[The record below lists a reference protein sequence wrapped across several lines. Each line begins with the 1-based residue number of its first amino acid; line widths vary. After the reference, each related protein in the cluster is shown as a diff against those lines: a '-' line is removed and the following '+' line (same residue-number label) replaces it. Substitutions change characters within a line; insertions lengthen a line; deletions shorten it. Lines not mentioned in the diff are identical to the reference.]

1 MSLTL
6 PNPEASLAGLVQIR
20 DAAQQRAFISNALTP
35 PNQALIESISTK
47 IRELLPRDPDL
58 AQTLAETNLYIA
70 SLLDTPLA
78 WAYANRS
85 RAQVLYTMRQSAEA
99 DLYFEKAAALFGK
112 VGLSGELGRTLV
124 GQMDNLMYLSR
135 YTEALN
141 LAERARAA
149 LEKAQDAQYL
159 STLEIALGNVHYRL
173 NRYSESLNHYDRAQG
188 LLEKAD
194 TTLAHVSLASI
205 GLNRA
210 YVLTEMNRFDEAIQS
225 FEITKEH
232 CERHGMT
239 LWAAI
244 ADRGVSQMHFRRG
257 NYSTAL
263 RILEQVRRRHEEL
276 GDARRV
282 GLCDMDRAEIYLEL
296 NLFDDA
302 ETMAARA
309 YETFHRLGNRY
320 EEAKCLTH
328 QGIALF
334 KTLQD
339 KDAEKA
345 LVAAREIFVAEG
357 NDVWVGVV
365 DLWRAQL
372 LTRQQQFSEAQELAQ
387 HAAEVFEKQQAPAR
401 AANARV
407 LSAQSWL
414 ELAEP
419 ASALREAQKA
429 LDEIEGFHAPWIT
442 YQCYNTLGRLKE
454 LNGGI
459 DEAEQ
464 LYLKA
469 IDQMESLRGNI
480 RLDEMRMSF
489 GRDKYQVYENIVN
502 LKLNKGDSRAAFE
515 FVERSKSRTLIDLL
529 EKNLETVWDTGA
541 DESPRLQRIRK
552 IREELNIF
560 YSRLNEV
567 GTTPRSAAEAGTK
580 GEISRREQELVE
592 LLREVGSEKSGWATL
607 QSMKIPEVEEVQA
620 MLRPYEVLVEYYT
633 VADRFQAFIISRNK
647 FEVVRD
653 LTTISAVKTSLKG
666 LTFQLSKF
674 HLQPA
679 YVQSHGPMLLKAT
692 QHHLRELYRQLIEP
706 IREKIQAQSLII
718 IPHHVLH
725 YIPFVALFDGSN
737 YLVDSHAISSGA
749 SVSVLKICREKKIQK
764 TEQDLILAVADE
776 MTPHINEEVEAL
788 KELLPKGLFF
798 VGREARE
805 DKLRLYGPT
814 AGKLHI
820 AAHGIFRA
828 DNPMFS
834 SLKLGDSWLNL
845 FDIFN
850 LQLGAELTVL
860 SACETGMSAVWEGDE
875 LLGLARGFLYAG
887 TPSLVVSLWTV
898 NDRSTAELMRHF
910 YGALQKGDSKARALQ
925 KAVIEVKAAFPHP
938 YYWAPFMLMGK
949 S

>member
-1 MSLTL
+1 MTVT
-6 PNPEASLAGLVQIR
+6 NPEDSLARLVQIR
-20 DAAQQRAFISNALTP
+20 DAAQQRAFISNAPSLP
-35 PNQALIESISTK
+35 SQAFVESLSTK
-47 IRELLPRDPDL
+47 IRELLPRDPEL
-58 AQTLAETNLYIA
+58 AQVLAETNLYIA
-70 SLLDTPLA
+70 SLLDQPLA

-85 RAQVLYTMRQSAEA
+85 LAQVLYTMRRSAEA
-99 DLYFEKAAALFGK
+99 DAYFEKAADLFERA
-112 VGLSGELGRTLV
+112 GLRGEVGRTLV

-135 YTEALN
+135 YSEALD

-149 LEKAQDAQYL
+149 LEEAQDVAYL
-159 STLEIALGNVHYRL
+159 STLEIALGNVYYRL
-173 NRYSESLNHYDRAQG
+173 NRYADSLSHYDRAQE
-188 LLEKAD
+188 LLENTD
-194 TTLAHVSLASI
+194 NTQAHASLASI

-210 YVLTEMNRFDEAIQS
+210 YVLTEMNRFDEAVQS
-225 FEITKEH
+225 FQITKNR
-232 CERHGMT
+232 CERHGLS

-244 ADRGVSQMHFRRG
+244 ADRGESQMHFRRG

-263 RILEQVRRRHEEL
+263 RILEQVRRRHEQL
-276 GDARRV
+276 DDARRV

-302 ETMAARA
+302 ADIAARA
-309 YETFHRLGNRY
+309 YDIFQRLGNRY
-320 EEAKCLTH
+320 EAAKCLTY
-328 QGIALF
+328 QGIAYF
-334 KTLQD
+334 KTLKD

-345 LVAAREIFVAEG
+345 LSAAREIFVNEG
-357 NDVWVGVV
+357 NDLYVAVV

-372 LTRQQQFSEAQELAQ
+372 LTRQQQFSTAQELAQ
-387 HAAEVFEKQQAPAR
+387 RSAEIFEMQQAPAR

-407 LSAQSWL
+407 LSAQSFL
-414 ELAEP
+414 ELEERTP
-419 ASALREAQKA
+419 ALREAQRA
-429 LDEIEGFHAPWIT
+429 LDGIEGYHAPWVS

-454 LNGGI
+454 LNGSI

-464 LYLKA
+464 LYMKA

-502 LKLNKGDSRAAFE
+502 LKLTKNDGRAAFQ

-529 EKNLETVWDTGA
+529 ERNLETVWDTGV
-541 DESPRLQRIRK
+541 DDSPRLQRIRK

-560 YSRLNEV
+560 YSRLSEIGAV
-567 GTTPRSAAEAGTK
+567 RPAGDTATQEEITK
-580 GEISRREQELVE
+580 REQELVE

-607 QSMKIPEVEEVQA
+607 QSMKIPDVEEVQA
-620 MLRPYEVLVEYYT
+620 MLQPDEVLVEYFT
-633 VADRFQAFIISRNK
+633 IGDRFQAFIINRNK
-647 FEVVRD
+647 FEVVRN
-653 LTTISAVKTSLKG
+653 LTTTSAVRTALKG
-666 LTFQLSKF
+666 FTFQLSKF

-679 YVQSHGPMLLKAT
+679 YLQSHGPLLLKAI
-692 QHHLRELYRQLIEP
+692 QHHLRELYRHLIEP
-706 IREKIQAQSLII
+706 IQDKLDRSLLIFV
-718 IPHHVLH
+718 PHHVLH
-725 YIPFVALFDGSN
+725 YVPFHALYDGTN
-737 YLVDSHAISSGA
+737 YLVDAYAVSRGA
-749 SVSVLKICREKKIQK
+749 SASVLKICREKKIQR
-764 TEQDLILAVADE
+764 TEQDLVLAAADE
-776 MTPHINEEVEAL
+776 MTPHINEEVAAL
-788 KELLPKGLFF
+788 RSLLPKGLFF

-805 DKLRLYGPT
+805 DKLRRYGPT

-898 NDRSTAELMRHF
+898 NDRSTAQLMRRF
-910 YGALQKGDSKARALQ
+910 YEALQNGASKARALQ
-925 KAVIEVKAAFPHP
+925 EATLEIKAAFPHP
-938 YYWAPFMLMGK
+938 YHWAPFILMGK

>member
-1 MSLTL
+1 VTVPSA
-6 PNPEASLAGLVQIR
+6 EESLAALTQIR
-20 DAAQQRAFISNALTP
+20 NAADQRAYISNATSLPTQ
-35 PNQALIESISTK
+35 NLIESVSTK

-58 AQTLAETNLYIA
+58 AEILAETNLYMA
-70 SLLDTPLA
+70 SLVDSPLA

-85 RAQVLYTMRQSAEA
+85 RAQVLYTMRKSADAEPFFA
-99 DLYFEKAAALFGK
+99 RAVELFEKADLA
-112 VGLSGELGRTLV
+112 GEVGRTLV

-135 YTEALN
+135 YTEALTV
-141 LAERARAA
+141 AKSARSA
-149 LEKAQDAQYL
+149 LQRVNDVQYL
-159 STLEIALGNVHYRL
+159 SRLEIALGNLYYRL
-173 NRYSESLNHYDRAQG
+173 NKYSESLAHYDQAQKT
-188 LLEKAD
+188 LENTED
-194 TTLAHVSLASI
+194 FLAIASI

-210 YVLTEMNRFDEAIQS
+210 YVLTEMNRFDEAVQC
-225 FEITKEH
+225 FEVTKVH

-244 ADRGVSQMHFRRG
+244 ADRGISQMHFRRG

-263 RILEQVRRRHEEL
+263 RILEQVRRKHEEL
-276 GDARRV
+276 ADARRV

-302 ETMAARA
+302 ATIAARA
-309 YETFHRLGNRY
+309 HETFERLGNRY
-320 EEAKCLTH
+320 EAGKCLTY
-328 QGIALF
+328 QGIAEF
-334 KTLQD
+334 KLLKD
-339 KDAEKA
+339 KDAERA
-345 LVAAREIFVAEG
+345 LVRAREIFQKEGTG
-357 NDVWVGVV
+357 NDVWVAVI

-372 LTRQQQFSEAQELAQ
+372 LTRQQQFSTAQELAQ
-387 HAAEVFEKQQAPAR
+387 HAAEIFERQQAPAR

-414 ELAEP
+414 ELEETAP
-419 ASALREAQKA
+419 ALQEAQRA
-429 LDEIEGFHAPWIT
+429 LDEIEGYHAPWVS

-454 LNGGI
+454 LSGSLE
-459 DEAEQ
+459 EAEQ
-464 LYLKA
+464 LYTKA

-489 GRDKYQVYENIVN
+489 GRDKYQVYENMVN
-502 LKLNKGDSRAAFE
+502 LKIARGDERAAFQ

-529 EKNLETVWDTGA
+529 ERNLEAVWDAGV

-567 GTTPRSAAEAGTK
+567 GATARASASDTITK
-580 GEISRREQELVE
+580 EEISRREQELVE

-607 QSMKIPEVEEVQA
+607 QSMKIPAVEEVNA
-620 MLRPYEVLVEYYT
+620 MLGPDEVLVEYYT
-633 VADRFQAFIISRNK
+633 IGDRFQAFIIGHKS
-647 FEVVRD
+647 FDVVRD
-653 LTTISAVKTSLKG
+653 ITTMSAVRRSLKG

-674 HLQPA
+674 HLQPS
-679 YVQSHGPMLLKAT
+679 YVQTHAARLLEAT
-692 QHHLRELYRQLIEP
+692 QYHLRQLYVQLIEP
-706 IREKIQAQSLII
+706 IQHRLSGRSIVF
-718 IPHHVLH
+718 IPHNMLH
-725 YIPFVALFDGSN
+725 YLPFHALFDGN
-737 YLVDSHAISSGA
+737 QYLIERFDVARAA
-749 SVSVLKICREKKIQK
+749 STSVLKFCRDKKIQK
-764 TEQDLILAVADE
+764 TEQDLVLAVADE
-776 MTPHINEEVEAL
+776 MTPYINEEVEAL
-788 KELLPKGLFF
+788 RQLLPKGLFF
-798 VGREARE
+798 VGSEARE
-805 DKLRLYGPT
+805 DKLRRYGQT

-834 SLKLGDSWLNL
+834 SIKLGDSWLNL

-898 NDRSTAELMRHF
+898 NDRSTAQLMRHF
-910 YGALQKGDSKARALQ
+910 YEGLQNGLNKARALQ
-925 KAVIEVKAAFPHP
+925 DAALKVKSFFPHP
-938 YYWAPFMLMGK
+938 YYWAPFILMGK

>member
-1 MSLTL
+1 VTLSSPEESL
-6 PNPEASLAGLVQIR
+6 ASLAQIR
-20 DAAQQRAFISNALTP
+20 DAARQRAYIANATGS
-35 PNQALIESISTK
+35 PNQTLIESISAK
-47 IRELLPRDPDL
+47 IRELLPRDPDM
-58 AQTLAETNLYIA
+58 AEILAETNLYIA
-70 SLLDTPLA
+70 SLVDTPVG
-78 WAYANRS
+78 WAFANRS
-85 RAQVLYTMRQSAEA
+85 RAQVLYTMRKSADAEHFFGRA
-99 DLYFEKAAALFGK
+99 VELFETA
-112 VGLSGELGRTLV
+112 GLTGEVGRTLI

-135 YTEALN
+135 YTEALGV
-141 LAERARAA
+141 AERARAA
-149 LEKAQDAQYL
+149 LERSGDIQYL
-159 STLEIALGNVHYRL
+159 SRLEIALGNLYYRL
-173 NRYSESLNHYDRAQG
+173 NKYAESLSHYDRAQ
-188 LLEKAD
+188 KALSD
-194 TTLAHVSLASI
+194 TDDFLAIASI

-210 YVLTEMNRFDEAIQS
+210 YVLTEMNRFDEAVQC
-225 FEITKEH
+225 FEVTKQH

-244 ADRGVSQMHFRRG
+244 ADRGISQMHFRRG

-263 RILEQVRRRHEEL
+263 RILEQVRRKHEEL
-276 GDARRV
+276 ADARRV

-296 NLFDDA
+296 NLFADA
-302 ETMAARA
+302 ASIAARA
-309 YETFHRLGNRY
+309 YETFDRLGNKY
-320 EEAKCLTH
+320 EAGKCLTY
-328 QGIALF
+328 QGIAEF
-334 KTLQD
+334 KLLND
-339 KDAEKA
+339 KDAGKA
-345 LVAAREIFVAEG
+345 LVRAREIFQKEG
-357 NDVWVGVV
+357 TGNEVWVAVI

-372 LTRQQQFSEAQELAQ
+372 LTRQQQFSTAQELAQ
-387 HAAEVFEKQQAPAR
+387 HAAEIFERQQAPAR

-414 ELAEP
+414 ELEERAP
-419 ASALREAQKA
+419 ALREAQKA
-429 LDEIEGFHAPWIT
+429 LDEIEGYHVPWVS

-454 LNGGI
+454 LNGSI

-502 LKLNKGDSRAAFE
+502 LKLTKGDKRAAFQ

-529 EKNLETVWDTGA
+529 EKNLETVWDAGA

-552 IREELNIF
+552 LREELNIF
-560 YSRLNEV
+560 YSRLNDV
-567 GTTPRSAAEAGTK
+567 GATTARAAAEDTITK
-580 GEISRREQELVE
+580 EEISRREQELVE

-607 QSMKIPEVEEVQA
+607 QNMRIPSVEEVQA
-620 MLRPYEVLVEYYT
+620 MLRPDEVLVEYYT
-633 VADRFQAFIISRNK
+633 VGERFQAFIFGHDR
-647 FEVVRD
+647 FDVVRD
-653 LTTISAVKTSLKG
+653 LTTTSAVRASLKG
-666 LTFQLSKF
+666 LNFQLSKF

-679 YVQSHGPMLLKAT
+679 YVQNHSDQLLEAT
-692 QHHLRELYRQLIEP
+692 QYHLRELHAQLIAP
-706 IREKIQAQSLII
+706 IMDKLSGRSLIF

-725 YIPFVALFDGSN
+725 YLPFQAIYDGVN
-737 YLVDSHAISSGA
+737 YLVDSFDIVRAA
-749 SVSVLKICREKKIQK
+749 STSVLKFCRDKKIQK
-764 TEQDLILAVADE
+764 TEQDLVLAVADE

-788 KELLPKGLFF
+788 RHLLPKGLFF
-798 VGREARE
+798 VGSEARE
-805 DKLRLYGPT
+805 DKLRRYGQT

-887 TPSLVVSLWTV
+887 TPSLLVSLWTV
-898 NDRSTAELMRHF
+898 NDRSTAQLMRHF
-910 YGALQKGDSKARALQ
+910 YEGLEFGMSKAHALQESMIK
-925 KAVIEVKAAFPHP
+925 VKRDFPHP
-938 YYWAPFMLMGK
+938 YYWAPFILMGK

>member
-1 MSLTL
+1 MIVT
-6 PNPEASLAGLVQIR
+6 NPEESLASLVQIR
-20 DAAQQRAFISNALTP
+20 DAARQRAFISNTRGSSS
-35 PNQALIESISTK
+35 QALVESISTK
-47 IRELLPRDPDL
+47 IRELLPRDPEL
-58 AQTLAETNLYIA
+58 AQTLADTNLYIA

-85 RAQVLYTMRQSAEA
+85 RAQVLYTMRKSAEA
-99 DLYFEKAAALFGK
+99 DPYFEQAAGLFEKA
-112 VGLSGELGRTLV
+112 GLSGELGRTLV
-124 GQMDNLMYLSR
+124 GQIDNLMYLSR
-135 YTEALN
+135 YTEALK
-141 LAERARAA
+141 LSERARSA
-149 LEKAQDAQYL
+149 LEKAHDIQYL
-159 STLEIALGNVHYRL
+159 STLEIALGNVFYRL
-173 NRYSESLNHYDRAQG
+173 NRYGESLSHYDRAQK
-188 LLEKAD
+188 LLENTD
-194 TTLAHVSLASI
+194 TTHAHVSLASI

-210 YVLTEMNRFDEAIQS
+210 YVLTEMNRFDEAVQS
-225 FEITKEH
+225 FEITKDH
-232 CERHGMT
+232 CERHGLT

-244 ADRGVSQMHFRRG
+244 ADRGISQMHFRRG

-276 GDARRV
+276 EDARRV

-302 ETMAARA
+302 AKIAARA

-320 EEAKCLTH
+320 EAGKCLTH
-328 QGIALF
+328 QGIAHF
-334 KTLQD
+334 KTMQD
-339 KDAEKA
+339 KEAEKA
-345 LVAAREIFVAEG
+345 LLAAREDFVKEG
-357 NDVWVGVV
+357 NDVWIAVV

-372 LTRQQQFSEAQELAQ
+372 LTRQQQFSTAQELAQ
-387 HAAEVFEKQQAPAR
+387 RSAEVFEKQQAPAR

-407 LSAQSWL
+407 LSAQTFL
-414 ELAEP
+414 ELEERTP
-419 ASALREAQKA
+419 ALEEAQKA
-429 LDEIEGFHAPWIT
+429 LDEIEGYHAPWVS

-454 LNGGI
+454 LNGAV

-464 LYLKA
+464 LYMKA

-502 LKLNKGDSRAAFE
+502 LKLTKGDERAAFQ

-529 EKNLETVWDTGA
+529 EKNLETVWDTGV
-541 DESPRLQRIRK
+541 DESPRLQRIRT

-567 GTTPRSAAEAGTK
+567 GAAGRVGTDTVTQE
-580 GEISRREQELVE
+580 EIARREQELVE

-607 QSMKIPEVEEVQA
+607 QSMKIPAVEEVQA
-620 MLRPYEVLVEYYT
+620 MLRPDEVIVEYYT
-633 VADRFQAFIISRNK
+633 IADRFQAFIIGHDK

-653 LTTISAVKTSLKG
+653 LTTTAAVRTALKG

-679 YVQSHGPMLLKAT
+679 YVQSHAELLLKAT
-692 QHHLRELYRQLIEP
+692 QYHLRELYRQLIEP
-706 IREKIQAQSLII
+706 IRERIQAQSVIV

-725 YIPFVALFDGSN
+725 YIPFHALYDGTN
-737 YLVDSHAISSGA
+737 YLVDSHAFTRGA
-749 SVSVLKICREKKIQK
+749 SASVLKICREKKIQK

-788 KELLPKGLFF
+788 RQLLPKGLFF

-805 DKLRLYGPT
+805 DKLRRYGPT

-860 SACETGMSAVWEGDE
+860 SACETGMSTIWEGDE

-887 TPSLVVSLWTV
+887 TPSLLVSLWTV
-898 NDRSTAELMRHF
+898 NDRSTAQLMRRF
-910 YGALQKGDSKARALQ
+910 YAGLQAGLSNARALQ
-925 KAVIEVKAAFPHP
+925 DAIVEVKAEFPHP

>member
-1 MSLTL
+1 MTL
-6 PNPEASLAGLVQIR
+6 SNPEECLAALAQIR
-20 DAAQQRAFISNALTP
+20 DVAQQRAFISNATGTP
-35 PNQALIESISTK
+35 TQALIETISTK

-58 AQTLAETNLYIA
+58 AQILAETNLHIA
-70 SLLDTPLA
+70 SLIDTPVA

-85 RAQVLYTMRQSAEA
+85 RAQVLYTMRKSSEAEPFFDKA
-99 DLYFEKAAALFGK
+99 VELFETA
-112 VGLSGELGRTLV
+112 GLSGEVGRTLV
-124 GQMDNLMYLSR
+124 GQMDNLMYLSL
-135 YTEALN
+135 YDQAL
-141 LAERARAA
+141 AVAKRARAA
-149 LEKAQDAQYL
+149 LQRANDVQYL
-159 STLEIALGNVHYRL
+159 SRLEIALGNLYYRL
-173 NRYSESLNHYDRAQG
+173 NKYGESLAHYDRAQKT
-188 LLEKAD
+188 LENTD
-194 TTLAHVSLASI
+194 DFLAIASI

-210 YVLTEMNRFDEAIQS
+210 YVLTEMNRFDEAVQS
-225 FEITKEH
+225 FELTKEH

-244 ADRGVSQMHFRRG
+244 ADRGISQMHFRRG

-263 RILEQVRRRHEEL
+263 RILEQVRRKHEEL
-276 GDARRV
+276 ADARRV

-302 ETMAARA
+302 AAIAARA
-309 YETFHRLGNRY
+309 YETFDRLGNKY
-320 EEAKCLTH
+320 EAGKCLTY
-328 QGIALF
+328 QGIAEF
-334 KTLQD
+334 KLLND

-345 LVAAREIFVAEG
+345 LVTARDMFMKEG
-357 NDVWVGVV
+357 NDVWIAVI

-372 LTRQQQFSEAQELAQ
+372 LTRQQQFSTAQELAQ
-387 HAAEVFEKQQAPAR
+387 RAAEVFEKQQAPAR

-407 LSAQSWL
+407 LTAQSWL
-414 ELAEP
+414 ELEETAP
-419 ASALREAQKA
+419 ALQEAQKA
-429 LDEIEGFHAPWIT
+429 LDEIEGYYAPWVS

-454 LNGGI
+454 LNGALQ
-459 DEAEQ
+459 EAEQ

-502 LKLNKGDSRAAFE
+502 LKLTRGDARAAFQ

-541 DESPRLQRIRK
+541 DESPRLQRIRT

-567 GTTPRSAAEAGTK
+567 GATARAAAADTITK
-580 GEISRREQELVE
+580 EEISRREQELVE

-607 QSMKIPEVEEVQA
+607 QSMKIPEIEEVQA
-620 MLRPYEVLVEYYT
+620 MLKADEVLVEYYT
-633 VADRFQAFIISRNK
+633 IGDRFQAFIVGRNQ

-653 LTTISAVKTSLKG
+653 LTTTSTVRTSLKG

-674 HLQPA
+674 HLQPE
-679 YVQSHGPMLLKAT
+679 YVQSHAQLLLTAT
-692 QHHLRELYRQLIEP
+692 QHHLRELYRHLIEP
-706 IREKIQAQSLII
+706 IKGKISAKSMII
-718 IPHHVLH
+718 VPHNLLH
-725 YIPFVALFDGSN
+725 YIPFQALFDGAN
-737 YLVDSHAISSGA
+737 YLIDAYDLTRAA
-749 SVSVLKICREKKIQK
+749 STSVLKICREKKIQK
-764 TEQDLILAVADE
+764 TEQDLVLAVADE

-788 KELLPKGLFF
+788 RELLPKGLFF
-798 VGREARE
+798 VGAEARE
-805 DKLRLYGPT
+805 DKLRRYGQT

-834 SLKLGDSWLNL
+834 SIKLGDSWLNL

-898 NDRSTAELMRHF
+898 NDRSTAQLMRRF
-910 YGALQKGDSKARALQ
+910 YQGLQRGLSKARALQ
-925 KAVIEVKAAFPHP
+925 EAVVEVKADFPHP
-938 YYWAPFMLMGK
+938 YYWAPFILMGK

>member
-1 MSLTL
+1 MTVT
-6 PNPEASLAGLVQIR
+6 NPEDSLARLVQIR
-20 DAAQQRAFISNALTP
+20 DAAQQRAFISNAASLPT
-35 PNQALIESISTK
+35 QAFVESISTK
-47 IRELLPRDPDL
+47 IRELLPRDPEL
-58 AQTLAETNLYIA
+58 AQVLAETNLYIA
-70 SLLDTPLA
+70 SQLDQPLA
-78 WAYANRS
+78 WAHANRS
-85 RAQVLYTMRQSAEA
+85 LAQVLYTMRRSAEA
-99 DLYFEKAAALFGK
+99 DAYFEKAADFFER
-112 VGLSGELGRTLV
+112 VGLRGELGRTLV

-135 YTEALN
+135 YSEALD
-141 LAERARAA
+141 LAERARVA
-149 LEKAQDAQYL
+149 LEEAQDVSYL
-159 STLEIALGNVHYRL
+159 STLEIALGNVYYRL
-173 NRYSESLNHYDRAQG
+173 NRYPESLSHYDRAQE
-188 LLEKAD
+188 LLENTDNTQAR
-194 TTLAHVSLASI
+194 ASLASI

-210 YVLTEMNRFDEAIQS
+210 YVLTEMNRFDEAVQS
-225 FEITKEH
+225 FQITKNH
-232 CERHGMT
+232 CERHGLS

-263 RILEQVRRRHEEL
+263 RILEQVRRRHEQL
-276 GDARRV
+276 DDARRV

-302 ETMAARA
+302 ADIAARA
-309 YETFHRLGNRY
+309 YNIFQRLGNRY
-320 EEAKCLTH
+320 EAAKCLTY
-328 QGIALF
+328 QGIAYF
-334 KTLQD
+334 KTLED

-345 LVAAREIFVAEG
+345 LSAAREIFVNEG
-357 NDVWVGVV
+357 NDLWVAVV

-372 LTRQQQFSEAQELAQ
+372 LTRQQQFSIAQELAQ
-387 HAAEVFEKQQAPAR
+387 RSAEIFERQQAPAR

-407 LSAQSWL
+407 LSAQSFL
-414 ELAEP
+414 ELEERTP
-419 ASALREAQKA
+419 ALREAQRA
-429 LDEIEGFHAPWIT
+429 LDGIEGYHAPWVS

-454 LNGGI
+454 LNGSI

-464 LYLKA
+464 LYMKA

-502 LKLNKGDSRAAFE
+502 LKLTKNDGRAAFQ

-529 EKNLETVWDTGA
+529 ERNLETVWDTGV
-541 DESPRLQRIRK
+541 DDSPRLQRIRK

-560 YSRLNEV
+560 YSRLNEIGSARPV
-567 GTTPRSAAEAGTK
+567 GDTATQE
-580 GEISRREQELVE
+580 EIARREQELVE

-607 QSMKIPEVEEVQA
+607 QSMKIPDIEEVQA
-620 MLRPYEVLVEYYT
+620 MLQPDEVLVEYFT
-633 VADRFQAFIISRNK
+633 IGDRFQAFIINRNK
-647 FEVVRD
+647 FEIVRN
-653 LTTISAVKTSLKG
+653 LTTTSTVRTALKG
-666 LTFQLSKF
+666 FTFQLSKF

-679 YVQSHGPMLLKAT
+679 YLQSHAPLLLKAI
-692 QHHLRELYRQLIEP
+692 QHHLRELHRHLIEP
-706 IREKIQAQSLII
+706 IQDKLDRSLLIFV
-718 IPHHVLH
+718 PHGVLH
-725 YIPFVALFDGSN
+725 YVPFHALYDGTN
-737 YLVDSHAISSGA
+737 YLVDAYAVSRGA
-749 SVSVLKICREKKIQK
+749 SASVLKICREKKIQR
-764 TEQDLILAVADE
+764 TEQDLVLAAADE
-776 MTPHINEEVEAL
+776 MTPYINEEVAAL
-788 KELLPKGLFF
+788 RSLLPKGLFF

-805 DKLRLYGPT
+805 DKLRRYGPT

-898 NDRSTAELMRHF
+898 NDRSTAQLMRRF
-910 YGALQKGDSKARALQ
+910 YEALQHGASKARALQ
-925 KAVIEVKAAFPHP
+925 EATLEIKAAFPHP
-938 YYWAPFMLMGK
+938 YHWAPFILMGK

>member
-1 MSLTL
+1 MVSVTL
-6 PNPEASLAGLVQIR
+6 SNTDESLAALLKIR
-20 DAAQQRAFISNALTP
+20 SAAEQQAFISNAPGAPT
-35 PNQALIESISTK
+35 QALVESISGK

-58 AQTLAETNLYIA
+58 AQALAETNFHIA

-78 WAYANRS
+78 WAHANRS
-85 RAQVLYTMRQSAEA
+85 RAQVFYTMRKSLDAEP
-99 DLYFEKAAALFGK
+99 YFAKAVQLFEEA
-112 VGLSGELGRTLV
+112 GLNGEVGRTLY
-124 GQMDNLMYLSR
+124 GQMDNLIYLSR
-135 YTEALN
+135 YNDALKVGD
-141 LAERARAA
+141 RARAA
-149 LEKAQDAQYL
+149 LEKAKDIQYL
-159 STLEIALGNVHYRL
+159 SRLDIALGNVYYRL
-173 NRYSESLNHYDRAQG
+173 NKYSESLSHYDRAQAA
-188 LLEKAD
+188 LENTD
-194 TTLAHVSLASI
+194 DVVVLASI

-210 YVLTEMNRFDEAIQS
+210 YVLTEMNRFDEAVQS
-225 FEITKEH
+225 FELTKQH

-263 RILEQVRRRHEEL
+263 RILEQVRRKHDEL

-282 GLCDMDRAEIYLEL
+282 GLCDMDRAEVYLEL

-302 ETMAARA
+302 AAIACRA
-309 YETFHRLGNRY
+309 YDTFNRLGNKY
-320 EEAKCLTH
+320 EAGKCLTYE
-328 QGIALF
+328 GIAQF
-334 KTLQD
+334 KLLND
-339 KDAEKA
+339 KDAERA
-345 LVAAREIFVAEG
+345 LLTARTVFQEEG
-357 NDVWVGVV
+357 NDVWIAVV

-372 LTRQQQFSEAQELAQ
+372 LIRQQQFSTAQELAQ
-387 HAAEVFEKQQAPAR
+387 CAAEVFEKQQAPAR

-414 ELAEP
+414 ELEETAP
-419 ASALREAQKA
+419 ALKEAQKA
-429 LDEIEGFHAPWIT
+429 LDEIRGYHAPWVS
-442 YQCYNTLGRLKE
+442 YQCYNTLGRLQE
-454 LNGGI
+454 LNGAAE
-459 DEAEQ
+459 EAEQ
-464 LYLKA
+464 FYMKA

-502 LKLNKGDSRAAFE
+502 LKLTKGDARAAFQ

-529 EKNLETVWDTGA
+529 ERNLETVWDTGV

-560 YSRLNEV
+560 YSRLNEL
-567 GTTPRSAAEAGTK
+567 GAKARSATTDTTTQE
-580 GEISRREQELVE
+580 EIARREQELVE

-607 QSMKIPEVEEVQA
+607 QSLKCPSVEEVQA
-620 MLRPYEVLVEYYT
+620 MLRPDEVLVEYYT
-633 VADRFQAFIISRNK
+633 IGDRLQAFIISKND
-647 FEVVRD
+647 FHVSCD
-653 LTTISAVKTSLKG
+653 LATTRTIRTALKG
-666 LTFQLSKF
+666 LIFQLSKF

-679 YVQSHGPMLLKAT
+679 YVQNHGPQLLLAT
-692 QHHLRELYRQLIEP
+692 QHHLRELHKTLIEP
-706 IREKIQAQSLII
+706 ILDKLRAPSLIV
-718 IPHHVLH
+718 IPHQLLH
-725 YIPFVALFDGSN
+725 YVPFHALYDGTK
-737 YLVDSHAISSGA
+737 YLVDDHDISRSA

-764 TEQDLILAVADE
+764 TEQDLVLAVPDE
-776 MTPHINEEVEAL
+776 MTTYINEEVQAL
-788 KELLPKGLFF
+788 RQLLPKGLFF
-798 VGREARE
+798 VGSEARE
-805 DKLRLYGPT
+805 DKLRRYGQT

-834 SLKLGDSWLNL
+834 SLKLGDTWLNL

-898 NDRSTAELMRHF
+898 NDRSTAQLMRRF
-910 YGALQKGDSKARALQ
+910 YEGLQRGNSKGRALQ
-925 KAVIEVKAAFPHP
+925 QAIIDVKAEFPHP
-938 YYWAPFMLMGK
+938 YYWAPFILMGR

>member
-1 MSLTL
+1 MSVTL
-6 PNPEASLAGLVQIR
+6 SSTDQSLASLIKIR
-20 DAAQQRAFISNALTP
+20 SAAEQQAFISNAPGAPT
-35 PNQALIESISTK
+35 QALVESISTK

-78 WAYANRS
+78 WAHANRS
-85 RAQVLYTMRQSAEA
+85 RAQVFYTMRKSLDAEP
-99 DLYFEKAAALFGK
+99 YFDKAVHLFEEAGLAAE
-112 VGLSGELGRTLV
+112 VGRTLV

-135 YTEALN
+135 YSDALDK
-141 LAERARAA
+141 AQRARTA
-149 LEKAQDAQYL
+149 LEKAQDLPYL
-159 STLEIALGNVHYRL
+159 ARLEIALGNLYYRL
-173 NRYSESLNHYDRAQG
+173 NKYSESLTHYDRAQKA
-188 LLEKAD
+188 LENTD
-194 TTLAHVSLASI
+194 DVLAIASI

-210 YVLTEMNRFDEAIQS
+210 YVLTEMNRFDEAVQS
-225 FEITKEH
+225 FELTKEH

-263 RILEQVRRRHEEL
+263 RILEQVRRKHEEL

-302 ETMAARA
+302 ATIARRA
-309 YETFHRLGNRY
+309 YDTFNRLGNKY
-320 EEAKCLTH
+320 EAGKCLAYE
-328 QGIALF
+328 GIAEF
-334 KTLQD
+334 KLLND
-339 KDAEKA
+339 KEAERA
-345 LVAAREIFVAEG
+345 LLTARDVFLTEG
-357 NDVWVGVV
+357 NEVWIAVL

-372 LTRQQQFSEAQELAQ
+372 LIRQQQFSTAQELAQ
-387 HAAEVFEKQQAPAR
+387 RAAEVFEKQQAPAR

-414 ELAEP
+414 ELEETAP
-419 ASALREAQKA
+419 ALKEAQKA
-429 LDEIEGFHAPWIT
+429 LDEIEGYHAPWVSF
-442 YQCYNTLGRLKE
+442 QCYNTLGRLQE
-454 LNGGI
+454 VNGAV

-464 LYLKA
+464 FYMKA

-502 LKLNKGDSRAAFE
+502 LKLTKGDARAAFQ

-529 EKNLETVWDTGA
+529 ERNLETVWDTGV

-560 YSRLNEV
+560 YSRLNEL
-567 GTTPRSAAEAGTK
+567 GAKARSAGTDT
-580 GEISRREQELVE
+580 GTQEEIARREQELVE

-607 QSMKIPEVEEVQA
+607 QSLKIPTVEEVQA
-620 MLRPYEVLVEYYT
+620 MLRPDEVLVEYYT
-633 VADRFQAFIISRNK
+633 IGDRFQAFVISNQH
-647 FEVVRD
+647 FDVVRD
-653 LTTISAVKTSLKG
+653 LTTTTEMRTALKG

-674 HLQPA
+674 HLQTA
-679 YVQSHGPMLLKAT
+679 YVQNHASQLLQAT
-692 QHHLRELYRQLIEP
+692 QHHLRELHRTLIGSIQDK
-706 IREKIQAQSLII
+706 IRGQSLII
-718 IPHHVLH
+718 VPHQLLH
-725 YIPFVALFDGSN
+725 YIPFHALYDGAK
-737 YLVDSHAISSGA
+737 YVVDSYDIVRSP
-749 SVSVLKICREKKIQK
+749 SVSVLKICREKKIQR
-764 TEQDLILAVADE
+764 TEQDLVLAVPDE
-776 MTPHINEEVEAL
+776 MTSYIDEEVQAL
-788 KELLPKGLFF
+788 RRLLPKGLFF
-798 VGREARE
+798 VGSEARE
-805 DKLRLYGPT
+805 DKLRRYGQT

-834 SLKLGDSWLNL
+834 SLKLGDTWLNL

-887 TPSLVVSLWTV
+887 TPSLLVSLWTV
-898 NDRSTAELMRHF
+898 NDRSTAQLMSRF
-910 YGALQKGDSKARALQ
+910 YSALQRGVTKARALQ
-925 KAVIEVKAAFPHP
+925 EAIIAVKAEFPHP
-938 YYWAPFMLMGK
+938 YYWAPFILMGR

>member
-1 MSLTL
+1 MTVT
-6 PNPEASLAGLVQIR
+6 NPEDSLARLVQIR
-20 DAAQQRAFISNALTP
+20 DAAQQRAFISNAASLPT
-35 PNQALIESISTK
+35 QAFVESLSTK
-47 IRELLPRDPDL
+47 IRELLPRDPEL
-58 AQTLAETNLYIA
+58 AQVLAETNLYIA
-70 SLLDTPLA
+70 SLLDQPLA
-78 WAYANRS
+78 WAHANRS
-85 RAQVLYTMRQSAEA
+85 LAQVLYTMRKSAEA
-99 DLYFEKAAALFGK
+99 DAYFEKAAELFER
-112 VGLSGELGRTLV
+112 VGLRGEVGRTLV

-135 YTEALN
+135 YSEALD
-141 LAERARAA
+141 LAERARVA
-149 LEKAQDAQYL
+149 LEEAQDVSYL
-159 STLEIALGNVHYRL
+159 STLEIALGNVYYRL
-173 NRYSESLNHYDRAQG
+173 NRYPESLSHYDRAQE
-188 LLEKAD
+188 LLENTDNTQAR
-194 TTLAHVSLASI
+194 AALASI

-210 YVLTEMNRFDEAIQS
+210 YVLTEMNRFDEAVQS
-225 FEITKEH
+225 FQITKNH
-232 CERHGMT
+232 CERHGLS

-263 RILEQVRRRHEEL
+263 RILEQVRRRHEQL
-276 GDARRV
+276 DDARRV

-302 ETMAARA
+302 ADIAARA
-309 YETFHRLGNRY
+309 YNIFERLGNRY
-320 EEAKCLTH
+320 EAAKCLTY
-328 QGIALF
+328 QGIAYF
-334 KTLQD
+334 KTLED
-339 KDAEKA
+339 EDAEKA
-345 LVAAREIFVAEG
+345 LLAAREIFVNEG
-357 NDVWVGVV
+357 NDLWVAVV

-372 LTRQQQFSEAQELAQ
+372 LTRQQQFSTAQELAQ
-387 HAAEVFEKQQAPAR
+387 RSAEIFERQQAPAR

-407 LSAQSWL
+407 LSAQSFL
-414 ELAEP
+414 ELEERTP
-419 ASALREAQKA
+419 ALREAQRA
-429 LDEIEGFHAPWIT
+429 LDGIEGYHAPWVS

-454 LNGGI
+454 LNGSI

-464 LYLKA
+464 LYMKA

-502 LKLNKGDSRAAFE
+502 LKLTKNDGRAAFQ

-529 EKNLETVWDTGA
+529 ERNLETVWDTGV
-541 DESPRLQRIRK
+541 DDSPRLQRIRK

-560 YSRLNEV
+560 YSRINEI
-567 GTTPRSAAEAGTK
+567 GAARPAGDTATQE
-580 GEISRREQELVE
+580 EIARREQELVE

-607 QSMKIPEVEEVQA
+607 QSMKIPDVEEVQA
-620 MLRPYEVLVEYYT
+620 MLQPDEVLVEYFT
-633 VADRFQAFIISRNK
+633 IGDRFQAFIINRNK
-647 FEVVRD
+647 FEIVRN
-653 LTTISAVKTSLKG
+653 LTTTSTVRTALKG
-666 LTFQLSKF
+666 FTFQLSKF

-679 YVQSHGPMLLKAT
+679 YLQSHGPLLLKAI
-692 QHHLRELYRQLIEP
+692 QYHLHELYRHLIEP
-706 IREKIQAQSLII
+706 IQDKLDRSLLIFV
-718 IPHHVLH
+718 PHNVLH
-725 YIPFVALFDGSN
+725 YVPFHALYDGTN
-737 YLVDSHAISSGA
+737 YLVDAYAVSRGA
-749 SVSVLKICREKKIQK
+749 SASVLKICREKKIQR
-764 TEQDLILAVADE
+764 TEQDLVLAAADE
-776 MTPHINEEVEAL
+776 MTPHINEEVAAL
-788 KELLPKGLFF
+788 RSLLPKGLFF

-805 DKLRLYGPT
+805 DKLRRYGPT

-898 NDRSTAELMRHF
+898 NDRSTAQLMRRF
-910 YGALQKGDSKARALQ
+910 YEALQRGASKARALQ
-925 KAVIEVKAAFPHP
+925 EATLEIKAAFPHP
-938 YYWAPFMLMGK
+938 YHWAPFILMGK

>member
-1 MSLTL
+1 MTVT
-6 PNPEASLAGLVQIR
+6 NPEDSLARLVQIR
-20 DAAQQRAFISNALTP
+20 DAAQQRAFISNATSLP
-35 PNQALIESISTK
+35 SQAFVESISTK
-47 IRELLPRDPDL
+47 IRELLPRDPEL
-58 AQTLAETNLYIA
+58 AQVLAETNLYIA
-70 SLLDTPLA
+70 SLLDQPLA

-85 RAQVLYTMRQSAEA
+85 LAQVLYTMRRSAEA
-99 DLYFEKAAALFGK
+99 DAYFEKAADLFERA
-112 VGLSGELGRTLV
+112 GLRGEVGRTLV

-135 YTEALN
+135 YSEALD

-149 LEKAQDAQYL
+149 LEEAQDVSYL
-159 STLEIALGNVHYRL
+159 STLEIALGNVYYRL
-173 NRYSESLNHYDRAQG
+173 NRYPESLSHYDRAQE
-188 LLEKAD
+188 LLENRD
-194 TTLAHVSLASI
+194 NTQAHASLASI

-210 YVLTEMNRFDEAIQS
+210 YVLTEMNRFDEAVQS
-225 FEITKEH
+225 FQITKNH
-232 CERHGMT
+232 CERHGLS

-263 RILEQVRRRHEEL
+263 RILEQVRRRHEQL
-276 GDARRV
+276 DDARRV

-302 ETMAARA
+302 ADIAARA
-309 YETFHRLGNRY
+309 YDIFQRLGNRY
-320 EEAKCLTH
+320 ETAKCLTY
-328 QGIALF
+328 QAIAYF
-334 KTLQD
+334 KTFED
-339 KDAEKA
+339 EDAEKA
-345 LVAAREIFVAEG
+345 LLAAREIFVNEG
-357 NDVWVGVV
+357 NDLWVAVV

-372 LTRQQQFSEAQELAQ
+372 LTRQQQFSTAQELAQ
-387 HAAEVFEKQQAPAR
+387 RSAEIFERQQAPAR

-407 LSAQSWL
+407 LSAQSFL
-414 ELAEP
+414 ELEERTP
-419 ASALREAQKA
+419 ALREAQRA
-429 LDEIEGFHAPWIT
+429 LDGIEGYHAPWVS

-454 LNGGI
+454 LNGSI

-464 LYLKA
+464 LYMKA

-480 RLDEMRMSF
+480 RLDEMRLSF

-502 LKLNKGDSRAAFE
+502 LKLTKNDTRAAFQ

-529 EKNLETVWDTGA
+529 ERNLETVWDTGV
-541 DESPRLQRIRK
+541 DDSPRLQRIRK

-560 YSRLNEV
+560 YSRLTEI
-567 GTTPRSAAEAGTK
+567 GAARPTGDTATQE
-580 GEISRREQELVE
+580 EIARREQELVE

-607 QSMKIPEVEEVQA
+607 QSMKIPDVEEVQA
-620 MLRPYEVLVEYYT
+620 MLQADEVLVEYYT
-633 VADRFQAFIISRNK
+633 IGDRFQAFIISRNK
-647 FEVVRD
+647 FEIVRN
-653 LTTISAVKTSLKG
+653 LTTTSSVRTALKG
-666 LTFQLSKF
+666 FTFQLSKF
-674 HLQPA
+674 HLQAA
-679 YVQSHGPMLLKAT
+679 YLESHAPLLLKAI
-692 QHHLRELYRQLIEP
+692 QYHLRELYRHLIEP
-706 IREKIQAQSLII
+706 IQDKLDRPSLIFV
-718 IPHHVLH
+718 PHHVLH
-725 YIPFVALFDGSN
+725 YVPFHALYDGAN
-737 YLVDSHAISSGA
+737 YLVDAYAVSRGA
-749 SVSVLKICREKKIQK
+749 SASVLKICREKKIQR
-764 TEQDLILAVADE
+764 TEQDLVLAVADE
-776 MTPHINEEVEAL
+776 MTPHINEEVAAL
-788 KELLPKGLFF
+788 RSLLPKGLFF

-805 DKLRLYGPT
+805 DKLRRYGPT

-898 NDRSTAELMRHF
+898 NDRSTAQLMRRF
-910 YGALQKGDSKARALQ
+910 YEALHRGASKTRALQ
-925 KAVIEVKAAFPHP
+925 EAILEIKAAFPHP
-938 YYWAPFMLMGK
+938 YHWAPFILMGK

>member
-1 MSLTL
+1 VTVPSA
-6 PNPEASLAGLVQIR
+6 EESLAALTQIR
-20 DAAQQRAFISNALTP
+20 NAADQRAYISNATSLPTQ
-35 PNQALIESISTK
+35 NLIESVSTK

-58 AQTLAETNLYIA
+58 AEILAETNLYMA
-70 SLLDTPLA
+70 SLVDSPLA

-85 RAQVLYTMRQSAEA
+85 RAQVLYTMRKSADAEPFFA
-99 DLYFEKAAALFGK
+99 RAVELFEKADLA
-112 VGLSGELGRTLV
+112 GEVGRTLV

-135 YTEALN
+135 YTEALTV
-141 LAERARAA
+141 AKSARSA
-149 LEKAQDAQYL
+149 LQRVNDVQYL
-159 STLEIALGNVHYRL
+159 SRLEIALGNLYYRL
-173 NRYSESLNHYDRAQG
+173 NKYSESLAHYDQAQKT
-188 LLEKAD
+188 LENTED
-194 TTLAHVSLASI
+194 FLAIASI

-210 YVLTEMNRFDEAIQS
+210 YVLTEMNRFDEAVQC
-225 FEITKEH
+225 FEVTKVH

-244 ADRGVSQMHFRRG
+244 ADRGISQMHFRRG

-263 RILEQVRRRHEEL
+263 RILEQVRRKHEEL
-276 GDARRV
+276 ADARRV

-302 ETMAARA
+302 ATIAARA
-309 YETFHRLGNRY
+309 HETFERLGNRY
-320 EEAKCLTH
+320 EAGKCLTY
-328 QGIALF
+328 QGIAEF
-334 KTLQD
+334 KLLKD
-339 KDAEKA
+339 KDAERA
-345 LVAAREIFVAEG
+345 LVRAREIFQKEGTG
-357 NDVWVGVV
+357 NDVWVAVI

-372 LTRQQQFSEAQELAQ
+372 LTRQQQFSTAQELAQ
-387 HAAEVFEKQQAPAR
+387 HAAEIFERQQAPAR

-414 ELAEP
+414 ELEETAP
-419 ASALREAQKA
+419 ALQEAQRA
-429 LDEIEGFHAPWIT
+429 LDEIEGYHAPWVS

-454 LNGGI
+454 LSGSLE
-459 DEAEQ
+459 EAEQ
-464 LYLKA
+464 LYTKA
-469 IDQMESLRGNI
+469 IDQMESWRGNI

-489 GRDKYQVYENIVN
+489 GRDKYQVYENMVN
-502 LKLNKGDSRAAFE
+502 LKIARGDERAAFQ

-529 EKNLETVWDTGA
+529 ERNLEAVWDAGV

-567 GTTPRSAAEAGTK
+567 GATARASASDTITK
-580 GEISRREQELVE
+580 EEISRREQELVE

-607 QSMKIPEVEEVQA
+607 QSMKIPAVEEVNA
-620 MLRPYEVLVEYYT
+620 MLGPDEVLVEYYT
-633 VADRFQAFIISRNK
+633 IGDRFQAFIIGHKS
-647 FEVVRD
+647 FDVVRD
-653 LTTISAVKTSLKG
+653 ITTMSAVRRSLKG

-674 HLQPA
+674 HLQPS
-679 YVQSHGPMLLKAT
+679 YVQTHAARLLEAT
-692 QHHLRELYRQLIEP
+692 QYHLRQLYVQLIEP
-706 IREKIQAQSLII
+706 IQHRLSGRSIVF
-718 IPHHVLH
+718 IPHNMLH
-725 YIPFVALFDGSN
+725 YLPFHALFDGN
-737 YLVDSHAISSGA
+737 QYLIERFDVARAA
-749 SVSVLKICREKKIQK
+749 STSVLKFCRDKKIQK
-764 TEQDLILAVADE
+764 TEQDLVLAVADE
-776 MTPHINEEVEAL
+776 MTPYINEEVEAL
-788 KELLPKGLFF
+788 RQLLPKGLFF
-798 VGREARE
+798 VGSEARE
-805 DKLRLYGPT
+805 DKLRRYGQT

-834 SLKLGDSWLNL
+834 SIKLGDSWLNL

-898 NDRSTAELMRHF
+898 NDRSTAQLMRHF
-910 YGALQKGDSKARALQ
+910 YEGLQNGLNKARALQ
-925 KAVIEVKAAFPHP
+925 DAALKVKSFFPHP
-938 YYWAPFMLMGK
+938 YYWAPFILMGK

>member
-1 MSLTL
+1 MTVT
-6 PNPEASLAGLVQIR
+6 NPEDSLARLVQIR
-20 DAAQQRAFISNALTP
+20 DAAQQRAFISNVPSLP
-35 PNQALIESISTK
+35 SQAFVESISTK
-47 IRELLPRDPDL
+47 IRELLLRDPEL
-58 AQTLAETNLYIA
+58 AQVLAETNLYIA
-70 SLLDTPLA
+70 SLLDQPLA

-85 RAQVLYTMRQSAEA
+85 LAQVLYTMRRSAEA
-99 DLYFEKAAALFGK
+99 DAYFEKAADLFERA
-112 VGLSGELGRTLV
+112 GLRGEVGRTLV

-135 YTEALN
+135 YSEALD

-149 LEKAQDAQYL
+149 LEEAQDVSYL
-159 STLEIALGNVHYRL
+159 STLETALGNVYYRL
-173 NRYSESLNHYDRAQG
+173 NRYQESLSHYDRAQE
-188 LLEKAD
+188 LLENRD
-194 TTLAHVSLASI
+194 NTQAHASLASI

-210 YVLTEMNRFDEAIQS
+210 YVLTEMNRFDEAVQS
-225 FEITKEH
+225 FQITKNH
-232 CERHGMT
+232 CERHGLS

-263 RILEQVRRRHEEL
+263 RILEQVRRRHEQL
-276 GDARRV
+276 DDARRV

-302 ETMAARA
+302 ADIAARA
-309 YETFHRLGNRY
+309 YDIFQRLGNRY
-320 EEAKCLTH
+320 ETAKCLTY
-328 QGIALF
+328 QAIAYF
-334 KTLQD
+334 KTFED
-339 KDAEKA
+339 EDAEKA
-345 LVAAREIFVAEG
+345 LLAAREIFVNEG
-357 NDVWVGVV
+357 NDLWVAVV

-372 LTRQQQFSEAQELAQ
+372 LTRQQQFSTAQELAQ
-387 HAAEVFEKQQAPAR
+387 RSAEIFERQQAPAR

-407 LSAQSWL
+407 LSAQSFL
-414 ELAEP
+414 ELEERTP
-419 ASALREAQKA
+419 ALREAQRA
-429 LDEIEGFHAPWIT
+429 LDGIEGYHAPWVS

-454 LNGGI
+454 LNGSI

-464 LYLKA
+464 LYMKA

-480 RLDEMRMSF
+480 RLDEMRLSF

-502 LKLNKGDSRAAFE
+502 LKLTKNDTRAAFQ

-529 EKNLETVWDTGA
+529 ERNLETVWDTGA
-541 DESPRLQRIRK
+541 DDSPRLQRIRK

-560 YSRLNEV
+560 YSRLNEI
-567 GTTPRSAAEAGTK
+567 GAARPTGDTATQE
-580 GEISRREQELVE
+580 EIARREQELVE

-607 QSMKIPEVEEVQA
+607 QSMKIPDVEEVQA
-620 MLRPYEVLVEYYT
+620 MLQADEVLVEYYT
-633 VADRFQAFIISRNK
+633 IGDRFQAFIISRNK
-647 FEVVRD
+647 FEIVRN
-653 LTTISAVKTSLKG
+653 LTTTSTVRTALKG
-666 LTFQLSKF
+666 FTFQLSKF
-674 HLQPA
+674 HLQAA
-679 YVQSHGPMLLKAT
+679 YLESHAQLLLKAI
-692 QHHLRELYRQLIEP
+692 QYHLRELYRHLIEP
-706 IREKIQAQSLII
+706 IQDKLDRPSLIFV
-718 IPHHVLH
+718 PHHVLH
-725 YIPFVALFDGSN
+725 YVPFHALYDGAN
-737 YLVDSHAISSGA
+737 YLVDAYAVSRGA
-749 SVSVLKICREKKIQK
+749 SASVLKICREKKIQR
-764 TEQDLILAVADE
+764 TEQDLVLAVADE
-776 MTPHINEEVEAL
+776 MTPHINEEVAAL
-788 KELLPKGLFF
+788 RALLPKGLFF

-805 DKLRLYGPT
+805 DKLRRYGPT

-898 NDRSTAELMRHF
+898 NDRSTAQLMRRF
-910 YGALQKGDSKARALQ
+910 YEALHRGASKTRALQ
-925 KAVIEVKAAFPHP
+925 EAILEIKAAFPHP
-938 YYWAPFMLMGK
+938 YHWAPFILMGK